1 MIGQKRLDT
10 NYKIDLTEW
19 QINQDNE
26 IDILHNSVVDIDTRV
41 KELEKSGGGGAT
53 ITIDSEFSETSENP
67 VQNKIITLE
76 INHISSDIDKLT
88 EKTDTHS
95 TSITNIETWVET
107 AKEDLISIDS
117 RITEVENITDTN
129 IDDITS
135 LETRVTNLE
144 NGGGGVVTGISYRDS
159 VLYSNKTISLVE
171 SSTVGDNEVQTTIEN
186 AKVIPIS
193 VIPMDSSAT
202 WRVYF
207 ITGWVYDSVS
217 NSTTIKFIATDTSTN
232 VNIVCLPV
240 IENE

>member
-26 IDILHNSVVDIDTRV
+26 IDTLHNSVVDIDSRV
-41 KELEKSGGGGAT
+41 KELEKGGGGGVT
-53 ITIDSEFSETSENP
+53 ITIDSDFSETSENP
-67 VQNKIITLE
+67 VQNKVITLE
-76 INHISSDIDKLT
+76 INHILSDIDEIT
-88 EKTDTHS
+88 EKTDKQTTYIS
-95 TSITNIETWVET
+95 TINEWVET
-107 AKEDLISIDS
+107 TKEDLISIDS
-117 RITEVENITDTN
+117 RIAEVENITDTN
-129 IDDITS
+129 IDDIS
-135 LETRVTNLE
+135 ALNTRVTNLE

-159 VLYSNKTISLVE
+159 VLYSNQSISLVE
-171 SSTVGDNEVQTTIEN
+171 GSSVGDNEVQTTIEN
-186 AKVIPIS
+186 AKVIPIA

-207 ITGWVYDSVS
+207 ITSWVYDSVA

>member
-19 QINQDNE
+19 QLNQDSE
-26 IDILHNSVVDIDTRV
+26 IDTLHNSVVDIDYRV
-41 KELEKSGGGGAT
+41 KELEKGGGGGAT
-53 ITIDSEFSETSENP
+53 IIIDSDFSETSENP
-67 VQNKIITLE
+67 LQNKVITLE
-76 INHISSDIDKLT
+76 INHIS
-88 EKTDTHS
+88 
-95 TSITNIETWVET
+95 
-107 AKEDLISIDS
+107 
-117 RITEVENITDTN
+117 
-129 IDDITS
+129 DDITS

-217 NSTTIKFIATDTSTN
+217 KSTTIKFIATDTSTN

>member
-26 IDILHNSVVDIDTRV
+26 IDTLHNSVVDIDTRV
-41 KELEKSGGGGAT
+41 KELEKGGGGGAT
-53 ITIDSEFSETSENP
+53 IIIDSDFSETSENP
-67 VQNKIITLE
+67 LQNKVITLE
-76 INHISSDIDKLT
+76 INHIS
-88 EKTDTHS
+88 
-95 TSITNIETWVET
+95 
-107 AKEDLISIDS
+107 
-117 RITEVENITDTN
+117 
-129 IDDITS
+129 DDITS

-171 SSTVGDNEVQTTIEN
+171 NSTVGDNEVQTIIEN
-186 AKVIPIS
+186 AKVIPIA

-207 ITGWVYDSVS
+207 ITSWVYDSVS

-232 VNIVCLPV
+232 VNVVCLPV

>member
-19 QINQDNE
+19 QINQDSE
-26 IDILHNSVVDIDTRV
+26 INTLHNSVVDIDNRV
-41 KELEKSGGGGAT
+41 KELEKGGGSSVT
-53 ITIDSEFSETSENP
+53 ITIDSDFSETSENP
-67 VQNKIITLE
+67 VQNKVITLE
-76 INHISSDIDKLT
+76 INHILSDIDEIT
-88 EKTDTHS
+88 EKTDKQTTDIS
-95 TSITNIETWVET
+95 TINSWVET
-107 AKEDLISIDS
+107 TKENLISIDS

-129 IDDITS
+129 IDDIST
-135 LETRVTNLE
+135 LNTRVTNLE
-144 NGGGGVVTGISYRDS
+144 NGGGGVVTGISYRNS
-159 VLYSNKTISLVE
+159 VLYSNQSISLVE

-186 AKVIPIS
+186 AKVIPIA

-217 NSTTIKFIATDTSTN
+217 NSTTIKFITTDTSTS
-232 VNIVCLPV
+232 VNIVGLPV

>member
-19 QINQDNE
+19 QINQDSE
-26 IDILHNSVVDIDTRV
+26 IDILHNSVVDIDNRV
-41 KELEKSGGGGAT
+41 KELEKGGGGGAT
-53 ITIDSEFSETSENP
+53 ITIDSDFSETSENP
-67 VQNKIITLE
+67 VQNKVITLE
-76 INHISSDIDKLT
+76 INHISS
-88 EKTDTHS
+88 
-95 TSITNIETWVET
+95 
-107 AKEDLISIDS
+107 
-117 RITEVENITDTN
+117 
-129 IDDITS
+129 DITS

-159 VLYSNKTISLVE
+159 VLYSNQTISLVE
-171 SSTVGDNEVQTTIEN
+171 NSTIGDNEVQTTIEN
-186 AKVIPIS
+186 AKVIPIA

-207 ITGWVYDSVS
+207 ITSWVYDSVS

>member
-26 IDILHNSVVDIDTRV
+26 IDTLHNSVVDIDTRV
-41 KELEKSGGGGAT
+41 KELEKGGGGGAT
-53 ITIDSEFSETSENP
+53 ITIDSDFSETSENP
-67 VQNKIITLE
+67 LQNKVITLE
-76 INHISSDIDKLT
+76 INHISSDI
-88 EKTDTHS
+88 
-95 TSITNIETWVET
+95 ET
-107 AKEDLISIDS
+107 AKADLISIDS
-117 RITEVENITDTN
+117 RLTEVENITDTN
-129 IDDITS
+129 IEDITS

-171 SSTVGDNEVQTTIEN
+171 SSTVGANEVQTTIEN

-217 NSTTIKFIATDTSTN
+217 KSTTIKFIASDTSTN